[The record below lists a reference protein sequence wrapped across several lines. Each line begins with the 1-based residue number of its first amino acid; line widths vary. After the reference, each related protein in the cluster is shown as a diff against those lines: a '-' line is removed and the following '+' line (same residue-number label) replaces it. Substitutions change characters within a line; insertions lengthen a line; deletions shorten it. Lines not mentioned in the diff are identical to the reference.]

1 MAHVADHALQVAADE
16 CQGEDCDDRDERK
29 DKSVFNEALACIP
42 APITKDRLEMPP
54 VHCSYVRLPVAVIRP
69 NQLLTTQSGL
79 KRRSRSTLVK
89 APIRVDGAMLHQP
102 MVLGNSDFTEDNSLL
117 AGS

>member
-1 MAHVADHALQVAADE
+1 MQVAADE
-16 CQGEDCDDRDERK
+16 CQGKNCDDRDEGK

-42 APITKDRLEMPP
+42 APITKDRLEMPS
-54 VHCSYVRLPVAVIRP
+54 VHCSYCSPPSCVIRP
-69 NQLLTTQSGL
+69 NELLTTQSGL

-102 MVLGNSDFTEDNSLL
+102 MVLGNSQFAEDNSLL
-117 AGS
+117 GR